1 MFFLTLFLFLAE
13 LPETNHIFSEVYLF
27 PGQTAYV
34 KCLTSPIQQG
44 IKYKIEWL
52 KDEAP
57 LQIDES
63 RMIVLPSGAI
73 EIDELTPSDRGTYQC
88 NVTSGIVS
96 RLSSKTN
103 LNVKT
108 NGDPQTF
115 QPPSFLTD
123 SSSQIVREGDT
134 VTMDCVSNGNPKVC
148 KDFHLQY

>member
-1 MFFLTLFLFLAE
+1 M
-13 LPETNHIFSEVYLF
+13 F

-88 NVTSGIVS
+88 NVTSGITS
-96 RLSSKTN
+96 RLSSKTSIN
-103 LNVKT
+103 IKT

-115 QPPSFLTD
+115 QPPTFLTE
-123 SSSQIVREGDT
+123 SSSQVVREGDT

-148 KDFHLQY
+148 VCAHVKRITNFTTMFLQYF